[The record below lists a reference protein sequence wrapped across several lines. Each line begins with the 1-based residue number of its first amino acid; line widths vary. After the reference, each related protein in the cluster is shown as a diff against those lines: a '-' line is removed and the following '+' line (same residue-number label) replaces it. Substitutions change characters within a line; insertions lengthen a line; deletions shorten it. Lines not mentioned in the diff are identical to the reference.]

1 MSDRTATAE
10 ERRSHQQSM
19 AANRQAGYH
28 ASSTPLLPNLVN
40 QNGTPS
46 SFNTTSNS
54 SSNPSLAELEH
65 QQNLAR
71 MQINLNQGGF
81 SSVPAFVPVQHDRVT
96 SPNIDRAV
104 TNNELTAMQLGRGA
118 SPPLIPAGAIPL
130 NAVTA
135 AAAAAAPADSLAQN
149 GNDYDFDENINQFG
163 GEMDYAATTYPFKER
178 VMHFLRG
185 ERIKASNKPVVE
197 IALLI
202 EYGAYVGSLGTMH
215 NTTKFQHMRS
225 PYLTLLDSFDECHFE
240 SLHVRQSFKERIYRA
255 QLGIE
260 GSRLWEKFTT
270 FRSECRTLTTKF
282 PTNLSSMP
290 SGNQLNDVL
299 RSLFAKSTGKSM

>member
-19 AANRQAGYH
+19 AANRQAAYH

-81 SSVPAFVPVQHDRVT
+81 SGVPAFVPVQHDRVT

-104 TNNELTAMQLGRGA
+104 TNNELTAMRLGRGT
-118 SPPLIPAGAIPL
+118 SRPLIPAGAIPL
-130 NAVTA
+130 NAVAVDVA
-135 AAAAAAPADSLAQN
+135 AAAATAPAASDSLAQN

-163 GEMDYAATTYPFKER
+163 GEMDYAVTTYPFKER
-178 VMHFLRG
+178 VVH
-185 ERIKASNKPVVE
+185 I
-197 IALLI
+197 
-202 EYGAYVGSLGTMH
+202 
-215 NTTKFQHMRS
+215 
-225 PYLTLLDSFDECHFE
+225 DS
-240 SLHVRQSFKERIYRA
+240 
-255 QLGIE
+255 
-260 GSRLWEKFTT
+260 
-270 FRSECRTLTTKF
+270 
-282 PTNLSSMP
+282 
-290 SGNQLNDVL
+290 
-299 RSLFAKSTGKSM
+299 